1 MGAIGKFFTDFLPAE
16 DMDRDTAGHSVQNY
30 ETNDKDEKSSKDG
43 EQEYESAAYATE
55 QVGKQTTPG
64 SKTAL
69 KRRLG
74 SRHMQMIAF
83 GGSIGTG
90 LFIGSGG
97 VLSSGGPGWLLI
109 DFILIGIML
118 YCVVMSLGEMAAV
131 LPISGSFASY
141 STRFIDPAWGFAM
154 GYNYWMQWFVV
165 LPLELVAASIV
176 LDFWPGSE
184 KVTKGVYILIFILV
198 ITFIN
203 LFGVRGYGEW
213 EFIASMIKIVTV
225 VGFIILAIVI
235 DCGGAP
241 NGEYLGARTWH
252 DPGAFNNG
260 FKGFASV
267 FVTAAFA
274 FAGTELIGLAAA
286 ETSNPRKEIPKAAK
300 QIIWRIM
307 IFYIL
312 SLFLITLIVP
322 YTDPRLTSG
331 DSSYDARASPFVIA
345 IEIGQIKVLPSIMN
359 AVILISVLSV
369 GNSAVYGASRTL
381 CGLAQANQAP
391 KIFAYI
397 DRQGRPL
404 PAVIL
409 SLLMGC
415 LAFVIYAAESSTV
428 FNWLLA
434 LSGLSTIFSW
444 GSLCAC
450 HIQFR
455 RAWKYNGHTLEELP
469 WKSPVGLPGAIF
481 GLGFNILVV
490 IFQFYIAAFPIG
502 EGSVEDEL
510 ATPRQRVNAFFLAF
524 LATPVVLVFY
534 LFWKIVKRTSFVR
547 LDEMDVTTG
556 RMQAVPLEVLRRER
570 EEARQQPIFK
580 RILTALF

>member
-1 MGAIGKFFTDFLPAE
+1 
-16 DMDRDTAGHSVQNY
+16 MDTPGHSVRND
-30 ETNDKDEKSSKDG
+30 ETNSAEKEGKSSA
-43 EQEYESAAYATE
+43 EQDYDSGAYATE

-97 VLSSGGPGWLLI
+97 VLSSGGPGFLLI

-131 LPISGSFASY
+131 LPVSGSFASY

-184 KVTKGVYILIFILV
+184 KVTKGVYILIFLLI

-225 VGFIILAIVI
+225 VGFIILAIII

-241 NGEYLGARTWH
+241 NGEYLGATTWH
-252 DPGAFNNG
+252 NPGAFNNG

-286 ETSNPRKEIPKAAK
+286 ETGNPRKEIPKAAK

-322 YTDPRLTSG
+322 YTDPRLEG
-331 DSSYDARASPFVIA
+331 QNSYDARASPFVIA

-391 KIFAYI
+391 KLFAYI

-404 PAVIL
+404 PAVL
-409 SLLMGC
+409 ASLLMGC
-415 LAFVIYAAESSTV
+415 LAFVIYAADSSTV

-455 RAWKYNGHTLEELP
+455 RAWKYNGHSLEELP
-469 WKSPVGLPGAIF
+469 WKSPVGVPGAIF
-481 GLGFNILVV
+481 GLSFNILV
-490 IFQFYIAAFPIG
+490 IILQFYVAAFPIG
-502 EGSVEDEL
+502 EGSVEAEL
-510 ATPRQRVNAFFLAF
+510 ATPSQRVNAFFLSF
-524 LATPVVLVFY
+524 LAAPVVLVFY
-534 LFWKIVKRTSFVR
+534 ILWKVVKRTSFVR
-547 LDEMDVTTG
+547 LDDMDITTG
-556 RMQAVPLEVLRRER
+556 RMQPVPLEVLRRER
-570 EEARQQPIFK
+570 EEARQQPMFK
-580 RILTALF
+580 RVLTALF

>member
-1 MGAIGKFFTDFLPAE
+1 
-16 DMDRDTAGHSVQNY
+16 MDRDTAGQSTQHN
-30 ETNDKDEKSSKDG
+30 ETNAVEKDEKSSG
-43 EQEYESAAYATE
+43 EDDYETNAYATE
-55 QVGKQTTPG
+55 QVGRQTTPG

-97 VLSSGGPGWLLI
+97 VLSSGGPGFLMI
-109 DFILIGIML
+109 DFILVGIML

-131 LPISGSFASY
+131 LPVSGSFASY
-141 STRFIDPAWGFAM
+141 SSRFIDPAWGFAM

-176 LDFWPGSE
+176 LDFWPGSHD
-184 KVTKGVYILIFILV
+184 VTKGVYILIFILA

-213 EFIASMIKIVTV
+213 EFFASMIKIITV
-225 VGFIILAIVI
+225 IGFIILAIVI
-235 DCGGAP
+235 DCGCAP
-241 NGEYLGARTWH
+241 NGKYLGATTWH
-252 DPGAFNNG
+252 NPGAFNNG
-260 FKGFASV
+260 FKGFSSV
-267 FVTAAFA
+267 FVTASFA

-286 ETSNPRKEIPKAAK
+286 ETANPRKEIPKAAK
-300 QIIWRIM
+300 QIIWRIL

-322 YTDPRLTSG
+322 YTDPRLEGT
-331 DSSYDARASPFVIA
+331 SSYDARASPFVIA
-345 IEIGQIKVLPSIMN
+345 IEIGKIKVLPSIMN

-369 GNSAVYGASRTL
+369 GNSSVFGASRTL
-381 CGLAQANQAP
+381 CSLAQAGQAP
-391 KIFAYI
+391 RIFAYI

-409 SLLMGC
+409 SLCMGC
-415 LAFVIYAAESSTV
+415 LAFVIYAAESSVV

-444 GSLCAC
+444 GSICAC

-455 RAWKYNGHTLEELP
+455 RAWKYNGHSVDELP
-469 WKSPVGLPGAIF
+469 WKSPVGVVGAIF
-481 GLGFNILVV
+481 GVAFNILV
-490 IFQFYIAAFPIG
+490 IILQFYIAAFPIG
-502 EGSVEDEL
+502 AGSVEEQL
-510 ATPRQRVNAFFLAF
+510 ATPSQRVNAFFLAF
-524 LATPVVLVFY
+524 LAAPVVLVFFI
-534 LFWKIVKRTSFVR
+534 FWKVFKRTSFVR
-547 LDEMDVTTG
+547 LDEIDITTG

-580 RILTALF
+580 KIFNAII